1 VASFRQSCTGA
12 SFSTIAETLRPFFA
26 TWSTSLVG
34 SDLEQ
39 LESLATDDHL
49 RSLVKTLIIEDD
61 CQRVDPWEKYEI
73 PSLDSARHFWPR
85 NNAGSMTESPAGIPE
100 LARTLQKR
108 LIRPTKIRIR
118 DHQIDRFN
126 FKVCPE
132 MGRVQDMIKQAVSPT
147 ATKGVSVPAIARSL
161 VEHTG
166 LDVIYLRFGDE
177 RREVP
182 SDHPCYVG
190 TTRPFTN
197 NACPLKPHVREA
209 TLELSPE
216 YEGPETRFSNL
227 HSADI
232 DLDRGEPTQ
241 SYWLERLFYEAPNLK
256 TLALSNY
263 TQSLGHWR
271 TETPVVPKLTEF
283 YLHATSIS
291 AEDFLAMLA
300 FSEETL
306 TSIRL
311 KLVTL
316 HGEWRSVLSLLAKRY
331 PKLDS
336 FWAGALR
343 ENSDMGSPV
352 NFLDAQTLV
361 PEECRPNLNLIK
373 KCRAPYNWSSM
384 VSYEGPDTAKML
396 DILSSCAKPIPER
409 P

>member
-1 VASFRQSCTGA
+1 VASFRQSCA
-12 SFSTIAETLRPFFA
+12 SARFPTIVETLRPFFA

-39 LESLATDDHL
+39 LKSLATDDHL
-49 RSLVKTLIIEDD
+49 RSLVETLIIEDE

-85 NNAGSMTESPAGIPE
+85 NEAGSMIESPTGIPE
-100 LARTLQKR
+100 LACILQKR
-108 LIRPTKIRIR
+108 LLRPTKIRIR
-118 DHQIDRFN
+118 DHQIDRSN

-132 MGRVQDMIKQAVSPT
+132 MGRIQDMIKQAVSPT
-147 ATKGVSVPAIARSL
+147 ATKGVSVPIIARSL

-166 LDVIYLRFGDE
+166 LDVVYLRFGDKL
-177 RREVP
+177 REVP

-190 TTRPFTN
+190 TPRPFTN

-209 TLELSPE
+209 TLEFSPE
-216 YEGPETRFSNL
+216 YEGPESRFSNL
-227 HSADI
+227 LSADI
-232 DLDRGEPTQ
+232 NLDRGEATQ

-256 TLALSNY
+256 ILALSNY
-263 TQSLGHWR
+263 TQPLGHWR

-291 AEDFLAMLA
+291 TEDFLAMLA
-300 FSEETL
+300 SSEETL

-336 FWAGALR
+336 FWAGAIR
-343 ENSDMGSPV
+343 ENSDMGSSV
-352 NFLDAQTLV
+352 DFLDAQTLV
-361 PEECRPNLNLIK
+361 PEEFRPNLKLIK
-373 KCRAPYNWSSM
+373 KGRAPYNWSTM
-384 VSYEGPDTAKML
+384 VSYEGPDTAKVL
-396 DILSSCAKPIPER
+396 DVLSSCAKPVPER